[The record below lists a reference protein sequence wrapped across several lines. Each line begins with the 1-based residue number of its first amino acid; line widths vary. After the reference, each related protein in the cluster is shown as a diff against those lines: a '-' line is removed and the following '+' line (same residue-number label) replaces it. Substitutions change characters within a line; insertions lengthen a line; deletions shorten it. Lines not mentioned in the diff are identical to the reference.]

1 MGIKRISMSLPPE
14 RVEQLDQ
21 VASFL
26 NISRSSLVV
35 SLVGPALDQMCA
47 LLDAYQADTSG
58 ESDGRRMQRA
68 AYDRLDQ
75 LVEMVE
81 GVRDEADKLQ

>member
-1 MGIKRISMSLPPE
+1 MGIKRISMTIPPE

-21 VASFL
+21 VSRFL
-26 NISRSSLVV
+26 NVSRSSVIV
-35 SLVGPALDQMCA
+35 SLLGPALDQMCA
-47 LLDAYQADTSG
+47 LLDAYHADTSG